1 MSNWIQRTLHPDG
14 YHGNSSKLP
23 FFEGWYFKV
32 VDASHKL
39 RYAIIPGVFLGKE
52 TSNNHA
58 FVQVFN
64 GMTGRVKFFQYPY
77 AQFTSVENRFDIRIG
92 SNHFTSEGMMLDLKD
107 NEMHLKGDLNF
118 KDVHPWPSTFLS
130 PGIMGWF
137 SWMPLME
144 CFHGVVSLD
153 HEIQGALFLN
163 GTRLSFNGGRGY
175 IEKDWGRSF
184 PSAWVWTQSN
194 HFRSKGTSLTASIAI
209 IPWIGQAFRGFIIG
223 LRHDSKLYRFATYT
237 GAVVEKL
244 EVTDSIVNWI
254 IRDKGYRLILEIP
267 RSHGGVLHAPRIN
280 DMNGR
285 VSETLTASIGVRLE
299 TSSGQRMFEDIGE
312 CAGLEVVGD
321 IPRLLAMK

>member
-1 MSNWIQRTLHPDG
+1 MSNWIQRTLNPNG
-14 YHGNSSKLP
+14 YHGEHSHPP
-23 FFEGWYFKV
+23 FFEGWYFKLI
-32 VDASHKL
+32 DASRNL
-39 RYAIIPGVFLGKE
+39 RFAIIPGVFIGKD
-52 TSNNHA
+52 TANNHA

-64 GMTGRVKFFQYPY
+64 GQTGAVKFFRFPY
-77 AQFTSVENRFDIRIG
+77 EQFKSMDRRFDILIG
-92 SNHFTSEGMMLDLKD
+92 NNHFTAETITLDLKD
-107 NEMHLKGDLNF
+107 DEMQLQGVVNF
-118 KDVHPWPSTFLS
+118 TNTHPWPSTFIS

-137 SWMPLME
+137 SWIPLME

-153 HEIQGALFLN
+153 HEIQGSIFLN
-163 GTRLSFNGGRGY
+163 GLRMSYDGGRGY

-194 HFRSKGTSLTASIAI
+194 HFRSIGTSLTASIAI

-223 LRHDSKLYRFATYT
+223 FRYESTLYRFATYT

-244 EVTDSIVNWI
+244 DVTDSLVKWS
-254 IRDKGYRLILEIP
+254 IRDKRYRLVLEIP

-285 VSETLTASIGVRLE
+285 VAETLTASIGVRLE
-299 TSSGQRMFEDIGE
+299 TLAGDQILEDVGE

-321 IPRLLAMK
+321 IPRLVAMK